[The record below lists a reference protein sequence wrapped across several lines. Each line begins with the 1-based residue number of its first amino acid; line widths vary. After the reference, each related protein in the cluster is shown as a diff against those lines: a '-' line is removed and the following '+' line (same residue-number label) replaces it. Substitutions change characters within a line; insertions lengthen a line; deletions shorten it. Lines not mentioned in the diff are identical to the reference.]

1 MKTFALLLL
10 GTALLASPAWAQPST
25 DAAVLLSAYARF
37 TLAREV
43 QAQALNLAKPLP
55 EADAKQIV
63 EQANT
68 WMSTETAQLRAGLD
82 ERFGQSARDR
92 FSGFVAEYTSAEKTN
107 DLHYLGRLA
116 GDAKLGSTP
125 LEFSEMRRL
134 VLDKWLTV
142 PFEKGGR
149 LLGEMQ
155 TWAEVRAKN
164 PQTPPLSAWLAREQT
179 TVAAAP
185 VAPPKPVNPLA
196 AAEAAVPEWVPP
208 PADSTPANPMD
219 AFALSRKEK
228 RDSAL
233 QDAQAGMQQM
243 AMERQS
249 AEQEFAAK
257 KMADAQADAE
267 AMRAQAQ
274 KMAAVE
280 KEAIDQRAN
289 SWSGRLK
296 NIVSATV
303 GAATGAFTG
312 GIGTEAGRQ
321 AADALFPR

>member
-1 MKTFALLLL
+1 MKIFAHLFL
-10 GTALLASPAWAQPST
+10 GTALLALPAWAQPAT
-25 DAAVLLSAYARF
+25 DAGVLLNAYTHF
-37 TLAREV
+37 VLAREV
-43 QAQALNLAKPLP
+43 QAQALNLAKSLP
-55 EADAKQIV
+55 EANAKQIV
-63 EQANT
+63 EQGNI
-68 WMSTETAQLRAGLD
+68 WMSSETERLRAGLD
-82 ERFGQSARDR
+82 QRFGESARDR
-92 FSGFVAEYTSAEKTN
+92 FSSFVAEYTSAEKTN

-134 VLDKWLTV
+134 VLDKWLSE

-164 PQTPPLSAWLAREQT
+164 PQAPPLSAWLTREKT
-179 TVAAAP
+179 PIVMAP
-185 VAPPKPVNPLA
+185 VAPPKPANPLA
-196 AAEAAVPEWVPP
+196 AAEATAPEWVPP
-208 PADSTPANPMD
+208 TDSSPSNPMD
-219 AFALSRKEK
+219 AFAQSRKEK

-243 AMERQS
+243 AMERQA

-257 KMADAQADAE
+257 KLADAQADAE

-274 KMAAVE
+274 KLAAVE

-312 GIGTEAGRQ
+312 GIGAEAGRQ
-321 AADALFPR
+321 AADAMFPR